1 MAESARAEI
10 LGTAGTAFRHAKIT
24 GGFPAERAVEV
35 VEGRKDRADGV
46 RALGWD
52 ESDLRVPPGGHHAEA
67 DGEVVTQAGT
77 REPASARKTAIS
89 VSPERAD
96 RDELT

>member
-52 ESDLRVPPGGHHAEA
+52 ESNLRVPPGGHHAKA

-77 REPASARKTAIS
+77 RELASARKTTIS